1 MKRYFKMQILGG
13 TAWHF
18 ESRHDAQYLAIRS
31 KCLNHN
37 MQSRHI
43 TAPFGCNMSCY
54 IQKKAGNQSMPTEN
68 ALLGSFDTCVS
79 KSRVKRNLG
88 AGHRYTKSPA
98 LGDLI
103 ITN

>member
-1 MKRYFKMQILGG
+1 MGPHGIL
-13 TAWHF
+13 HP
-18 ESRHDAQYLAIRS
+18 EHDAQYLAIRS

-68 ALLGSFDTCVS
+68 ALLGSFDTCDDPQ
-79 KSRVKRNLG
+79 G
-88 AGHRYTKSPA
+88 AEGKGIA
-98 LGDLI
+98 GDVLA
-103 ITN
+103 